1 MKYRGYWA
9 KIRRARIQE
18 EYYHWGACRSVH
30 SAASHCRCSSKIKY
44 KYGMHTIDLIKTHLG
59 PAYRTAPYST
69 FNNARQ
75 NLGRHTISEPC
86 SMLLVAQS
94 TNHLCHC
101 PIPLLCDRVY
111 KLTLEMVNRKV
122 VLLNDCFPVR
132 SLPYQIA
139 SSQLS
144 CEILRKPAHCHRLEF
159 LTIVNW

>member
-159 LTIVNW
+159 LTIVN